1 MDCCGIPPLIDPFA
15 ISNNGSHI
23 VICSCHCG
31 PHLMR
36 FLEGRLA
43 ASAHE
48 TDGIGMD
55 GVADVAGVADLPID
69 VGVLVEPG
77 TSTFCRH
84 FYFKM

>member
-1 MDCCGIPPLIDPFA
+1 
-15 ISNNGSHI
+15 
-23 VICSCHCG
+23 
-31 PHLMR
+31 MR
-36 FLEGRLA
+36 FREGRPA

-77 TSTFCRH
+77 TSTFCSH

>member
-1 MDCCGIPPLIDPFA
+1 
-15 ISNNGSHI
+15 
-23 VICSCHCG
+23 
-31 PHLMR
+31 MR
-36 FLEGRLA
+36 FREGRPA

-48 TDGIGMD
+48 IDGVGMD

-77 TSTFCRH
+77 TTSTFCSH